1 MEKTIT
7 GITFLKGIPTPN
19 IIDDFTREKRHRLV
33 NIDDLGHEVVRNQAM
48 ELIFTQGCHHRK
60 LSCIFLN
67 QNLYLGGS
75 KARTIALNTTYLILM
90 KNLRDV
96 SQISM
101 LGRQIYPGR
110 RHMLME
116 AYRDAKSK
124 PFGYL
129 VLDLAAHVSDTYR
142 LQITVESIKII
153 TILRRKTATR
163 KDKLKVLDRAPSV
176 IVLFVESC
184 GSQIMEKMILLPYE
198 KYEKLQTRS
207 LRVDQ
212 STKLIDGGGL
222 NTGEK
227 LGPPGTLEKRNVSR
241 GMKRKLTLN
250 ERENKTEKGKS
261 ETSGESMDRNIH
273 WISFK

>member
-1 MEKTIT
+1 MVISGQTGSGKTRFVFKLLQHFNVMYGKDPPDKILYCYGIHQDLFDDMEKTIP
-7 GITFLKGIPTPN
+7 GITFLKGIPTPDT
-19 IIDDFTREKRHRLV
+19 IDDFTREKRHRLV
-33 NIDDLGHEVVRNQAM
+33 IIDDLGHEVVKNQEM

-110 RHMLME
+110 RHLLME
-116 AYRDAKSK
+116 AYRDANSK

-142 LQITVESIKII
+142 LRTRVFPNEDPII
-153 TILRRKTATR
+153 YVPKH
-163 KDKLKVLDRAPSV
+163 S
-176 IVLFVESC
+176 
-184 GSQIMEKMILLPYE
+184 
-198 KYEKLQTRS
+198 
-207 LRVDQ
+207 
-212 STKLIDGGGL
+212 
-222 NTGEK
+222 
-227 LGPPGTLEKRNVSR
+227 
-241 GMKRKLTLN
+241 
-250 ERENKTEKGKS
+250 
-261 ETSGESMDRNIH
+261 
-273 WISFK
+273 